1 MSMHVKR
8 EMLFYPPTEET
19 GKCLAHKLQH
29 VVLSVHIGN
38 TLPVTTSLVNPVA
51 RPDATLTQAVA
62 QQPLQ
67 VFSCYR
73 SVL

>member
-1 MSMHVKR
+1 MSMQVKR

-19 GKCLAHKLQH
+19 GKCLAHKRQH
-29 VVLSVHIGN
+29 VVVSVHMGN
-38 TLPVTTSLVNPVA
+38 ALPETTSVINPVA

-62 QQPLQ
+62 QHPLQ
-67 VFSCYR
+67 VLSCCR